1 MCAFEPGRR
10 APEKLRS
17 IMEPHPEGGRFR
29 QIWTSEQRVAPLD
42 GRSAR
47 TAGTAIQYLLDPGE
61 KARWHR
67 VDSDELWVWQDG
79 GPARLLTAS
88 APPGA
93 PGHHPGAHRLGP
105 AGLSAGDGRGPG
117 PWESMQH
124 LVPAGT
130 WQSTRLLSRTYA
142 LFLCVVAPG
151 FDTRDY
157 TLL

>member
-1 MCAFEPGRR
+1 MA
-10 APEKLRS
+10 
-17 IMEPHPEGGRFR
+17 PHPEGGRFR

-61 KARWHR
+61 EARWHR

-88 APPGA
+88 APPGT
-93 PGHHPGAHRLGP
+93 PGHRPDAHQLGP
-105 AGLSAGDGRGPG
+105 PG
-117 PWESMQH
+117 PSGNGSRTPNAGEGMH
-124 LVPAGT
+124 CLVPAGT
-130 WQSTRLLSRTYA
+130 WQSTHLLSRTYA